1 MEVNDTLKKIAKVKT
16 INMSGIY
23 ADEKVNV
30 MLQSGWKIIDKYKD
44 VDEIFPYQYCS
55 ILFFVLGHEDFQ
67 AQIPLTEREIKEQQ
81 EREEQRK
88 RDEERM
94 REWEKEFGDKY

>member
-1 MEVNDTLKKIAKVKT
+1 MEVNEKFGRVAKVKT

-44 VDEIFPYQYCS
+44 VDEIFHYQYSS
-55 ILFFVLGHEDFQ
+55 ILFFILGHEDSQ

-88 RDEERM
+88 LDEERM